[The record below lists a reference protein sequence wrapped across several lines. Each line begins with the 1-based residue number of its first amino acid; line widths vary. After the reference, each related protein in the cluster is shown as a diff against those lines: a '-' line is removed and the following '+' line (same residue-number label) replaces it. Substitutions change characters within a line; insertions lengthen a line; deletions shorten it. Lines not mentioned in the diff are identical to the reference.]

1 MLLFLDI
8 DGVMVP
14 AKGWKTP
21 ELLEDGFPAFSKS
34 STTILQR
41 LITQDVTVMLTTS
54 HKARYSLDEW
64 KDIFKNRGINIE
76 NIQSLPAN
84 GEFISRKEELI
95 NWFKLNQ
102 VDSNFVIIDDDKSL
116 QDLPVFLKA
125 NLVQPSPT
133 VGLNE
138 THLELINTILRK
150 DTPVLL

>member
-8 DGVMVP
+8 DGVLVP

-21 ELLEDGFPAFSKS
+21 ELLGDGFAAFSKS
-34 STTILQR
+34 STTVLQR
-41 LITQDVTVMLTTS
+41 LITRDVTVMLTTS
-54 HKARYSLDEW
+54 HKSRYSLEEW

-76 NIQSLPAN
+76 NIQSLPVN
-84 GEFISRKEELI
+84 SEFTSRKEELI

-116 QDLPVFLKA
+116 QDLPVSLKA

-138 THLELINTILRK
+138 THLELINSILRK

>member
-8 DGVMVP
+8 DGVLVP
-14 AKGWKTP
+14 AKGWKAP

-41 LITQDVTVMLTTS
+41 LITDEVTVLLTTS
-54 HKARYSLDEW
+54 HKSRYTIEEW
-64 KDIFKNRGINIE
+64 KSIFKNRGINIE
-76 NIQSLPAN
+76 NIQSLPVN
-84 GEFISRKEELI
+84 SEFLSRKEELI

-102 VDSNFVIIDDDKSL
+102 VDSNFVIIDDDKTL
-116 QDLPVFLKA
+116 QDLPVSIKS

-150 DTPVLL
+150 DTSIFL

>member
-8 DGVMVP
+8 DGVLVP

-21 ELLEDGFPAFSKS
+21 ELLGDGFAAFSKS
-34 STTILQR
+34 STTVLQR
-41 LITQDVTVMLTTS
+41 LITRDVTVMLTTS
-54 HKARYSLDEW
+54 HKSRYSLEEW

-76 NIQSLPAN
+76 NIQSLPASR
-84 GEFISRKEELI
+84 EFISRKQELI

-116 QDLPVFLKA
+116 QDLPVSLKA

-138 THLELINTILRK
+138 THLELINSILRK
-150 DTPVLL
+150 VSPVLL